1 MLASAARPVNGGPV
15 STADAFLRD
24 ICDHPDDDA
33 PRLVF
38 ADWLEEHDDEARAE
52 FIRVECELE
61 RTEEYSPRW
70 RELSA
75 RQLALI
81 RAHKKEWVKPF
92 KGWTYS
98 THFRRGFV
106 ETVMVNPK
114 RFTSRAAEL
123 FRLAPIRQ
131 LNFTRLATPEL
142 RVPAGTV
149 EAIAAVPE
157 LRRARGLG
165 FGSQYLGDDVLRA
178 FLAAADL
185 RHVTAL
191 VLNRCRLTP
200 AGAAALA
207 AAPGLAGLTT
217 LDLSFNGPAV
227 GLVAAL
233 ARAPAFRLEALDLT
247 YNEVTDADA
256 VALAA
261 SPHLARLTALS
272 LGHSRMS
279 DAGLRALVQSPH
291 LAALTDLEL
300 GQAFTGTL
308 TDAGLA
314 ALAQSP
320 CPPRLRS
327 LVLAGAHVGDA
338 GLAALAGYRHLD
350 ALRKLD
356 LSKVRTPFALL
367 NAAGITDAGAR
378 VLAMLPGLA
387 GLRWLNLENNAL
399 TDSGAQALLASPH
412 LAGLGYLNLK
422 GNRLSTDTQRAFRQ
436 RYGPGVCTFSRA

>member
-1 MLASAARPVNGGPV
+1 MTP
-15 STADAFLRD
+15 DEAFLQD
-24 ICDHPDDDA
+24 VCEHPDDDA
-33 PRLVF
+33 PRLVY
-38 ADWLEEHDDEARAE
+38 ADWLDEHGQSERAE

-61 RTEEYSPRW
+61 HAEEYGPHW
-70 RELSA
+70 RQLSA

-81 RAHKKEWVKPF
+81 QAHKKEWVKPF

-98 THFRRGFV
+98 TYFRRGFV
-106 ETVMVNPK
+106 ETVMVNQK
-114 RFTSRAAEL
+114 RFTTRAAEL

-131 LNFTRLATPEL
+131 LNFTRLTTPEL

-149 EAIAAVPE
+149 EALAAVPE

-165 FGSQYLGDDVLRA
+165 FGSQYLGDDVLRV

-200 AGAAALA
+200 AGVAALA

-217 LDLSFNGPAV
+217 LDLSFNGSAV

-233 ARAPAFRLEALDLT
+233 VRAPAFRLEALDLT

-256 VALAA
+256 GALAA
-261 SPHLARLTALS
+261 SPHLARLRILS

-291 LAALTDLEL
+291 LAGLTDLEL
-300 GQAFTGTL
+300 GQALTGTF

-327 LVLAGAHVGDA
+327 LVLAGAQVGDA

-350 ALRKLD
+350 GLRKLD

-378 VLAMLPGLA
+378 VLAMLPALGR
-387 GLRWLNLENNAL
+387 LRWLNLENNAL
-399 TDSGAQALLASPH
+399 TDAGAQALLAAPH
-412 LAGLGYLNLK
+412 LAGLGWLNLK
-422 GNRLSTDTQRAFRQ
+422 GSRISAETQRAFRK
-436 RYGPGVCTFSRA
+436 RYGPGVCTFSRP